1 MAGLRRDAQD
11 GDDNFGDMEDVASYQ
26 IGFLLVELSRSDL
39 YYAPTLYLL
48 VMGRKSR
55 RIAILLVGYGR
66 GYGDRTDFQSFHTA
80 FWKTC
85 RLMRQAS

>member
-39 YYAPTLYLL
+39 PLL
-48 VMGRKSR
+48 RPYSLFACHG
-55 RIAILLVGYGR
+55 
-66 GYGDRTDFQSFHTA
+66 
-80 FWKTC
+80 
-85 RLMRQAS
+85 